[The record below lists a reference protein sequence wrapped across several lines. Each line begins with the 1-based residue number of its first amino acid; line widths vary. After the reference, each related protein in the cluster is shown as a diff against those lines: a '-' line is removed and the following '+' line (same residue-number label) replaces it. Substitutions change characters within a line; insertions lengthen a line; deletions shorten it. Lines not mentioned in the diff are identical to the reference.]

1 MNSFKT
7 LMEKTVDRKNI
18 LLKLYYV
25 KYCIRQV

>member
-7 LMEKTVDRKNI
+7 LMEKTVDRENI